1 MPMDIRKTKENFNK
15 DRKPKCFNCE
25 IYRYITKDCQKPKKE
40 KNTWKY
46 YECGQIGHITSDCKI
61 RQRMKKWSV

>member
-1 MPMDIRKTKENFNK
+1 MDIRKTKENFNK

-40 KNTWKY
+40 KNT
-46 YECGQIGHITSDCKI
+46 
-61 RQRMKKWSV
+61 